1 MKALLLAAGL
11 GTRLRPLTF
20 FRAKATLPLLNVP
33 FIHFPLQYLS
43 VNEVQ
48 DVVINLHSHPESV
61 KKAAGSEFRGVKI
74 EYSWEPEILGT
85 SGAMRKAQHLLGDE
99 PFVVMNG
106 DMLTDVPL
114 NAAMRQHIQ
123 TGADVTLVVMKSQA
137 FARYS
142 GLYFQGENPIRLSS
156 FQEGNGEKY
165 HYTGIQIV
173 SPRILSMI
181 PENQRSEV
189 FRDIYPQLMTTGSIH
204 GFVYEGLWREMGN
217 LKEYLETSIAL
228 LREPLPEKLTPD
240 RTLDSLVSPSAKI
253 ENGAEALES
262 IILDGAVIQS
272 GASVVRSIIGSDVTV
287 TGRWKHVALARGILP
302 WHIFNKTAETR
313 GNF

>member
-43 VNEVQ
+43 ANGVN
-48 DVVINLHSHPESV
+48 DVVINLHSHPDSV
-61 KKAAGSEFRGVKI
+61 KNAAGSEYHGMKI

-85 SGAMRKAQHLLGDE
+85 SGAMRKAQHLLDDDS
-99 PFVVMNG
+99 FVVLNG
-106 DMLTDVPL
+106 DMLTDIPL
-114 NAAMRQHIQ
+114 NAVMQQHVQ

-156 FQEGNGEKY
+156 FQEGGGEKY

-173 SPRILSMI
+173 SSRILSMI

-189 FRDIYPQLMTTGSIH
+189 FRDVYPQLMTTGSIH
-204 GFVYEGLWREMGN
+204 GYVYEGLWREIGN

-228 LREPLPEKLTPD
+228 LREPLPEKLRPAGM
-240 RTLDSLVSPSAKI
+240 LGSLVSPSARI

-262 IILDGAVIQS
+262 IILDGAVLQS
-272 GASVVRSIIGSDVTV
+272 EACVVRSIIGWDVSV

-302 WHIFNKTAETR
+302 WYIFNKS
-313 GNF
+313 